1 VFNLILYAI
10 PFFLALIVVEFLQF
24 RHDEAEKRELA
35 RERGTRDG
43 ATGSDTA
50 DYERRQDQAARRW
63 RLVGYEKR
71 DTATSLTMGA
81 GYAILNTIWKI
92 VVLAAYAGIY
102 ELTPLRIPSDA
113 WWAWVALF
121 FADDIAYYWYHRASH
136 RMRVFWASHVVHHS
150 SEHYNLS
157 TALRQPWTPMT
168 YFLFWIPL
176 AVAGF
181 KPWMIL
187 LEQSIS
193 LTYQFFIHTE
203 RVGKLWKPIE
213 LIFNTPSHHRCHHG
227 SNDVYLDKNYG
238 GILIVWDRIFGS
250 FQAEGERVTYGLTH
264 NIETFNPLKVATH
277 EWVAIAADVRQAS
290 TWSDRFGFLFRG
302 PGWAYDRRAELAA
315 AGGRSEVGPRTPQS
329 VGSS

>member
-1 VFNLILYAI
+1 LFNLILYAI
-10 PFFLALIVVEFLQF
+10 PFFLALIVVEFVQF

-35 RERGTRDG
+35 QEQHSGEGAAAADG
-43 ATGSDTA
+43 PGFEAA
-50 DYERRQDQAARRW
+50 QDQAARRW
-63 RLVGYEKR
+63 QLVGYDKR

-81 GYAILNTIWKI
+81 GYAILNTLWKI

-102 ELTPLRIPSDA
+102 ELTPLRVPSDK

-168 YFLFWIPL
+168 YFIFWIPL
-176 AVAGF
+176 AVLGF

-213 LIFNTPSHHRCHHG
+213 LVFNTPSHHRCHHG
-227 SNDVYLDKNYG
+227 ANNIYLDKNYG
-238 GILIVWDRIFGS
+238 GILIVWDRLFGS
-250 FQAEGERVTYGLTH
+250 FQPEQERVRYGLTH
-264 NIETFNPLKVATH
+264 NISTFNPVKVATH
-277 EWVAIAADVRQAS
+277 EWVAIAADVRQS
-290 TWSDRFGFLFRG
+290 RSWSDRFGFVFRG
-302 PGWAYDRRAELAA
+302 PGWAYERRAAIQAGDAA
-315 AGGRSEVGPRTPQS
+315 VDGAGRTPQS